1 MNQKAEPS
9 REVVT
14 ESIVEDALGVL
25 HSMLA
30 VATPDLCK
38 LDVTMGQVKSMLA
51 IGLKDEVTIGFI
63 AQTMGTGLPA
73 ASTNVDRLV
82 NLGWVTRAEDPADRR
97 RAIVALTPYGREI
110 VERVWRLR
118 RDLLREWLSRMEEQD
133 LSVLAQGIAA
143 LKSASTDS
151 QLDATMVAAPS

>member
-1 MNQKAEPS
+1 MLDMNQKAEPS

-25 HSMLA
+25 QSMLA

-38 LDVTMGQVKSMLA
+38 PDVTMGQVEAML
-51 IGLKDEVTIGFI
+51 
-63 AQTMGTGLPA
+63 
-73 ASTNVDRLV
+73 
-82 NLGWVTRAEDPADRR
+82 
-97 RAIVALTPYGREI
+97 AIVALTPSGREI
-110 VERVWRLR
+110 VERDWRLR

-143 LKSASTDS
+143 LKSASADS
-151 QLDATMVAAPS
+151 TLDETMVAAAG

>member
-1 MNQKAEPS
+1 
-9 REVVT
+9 
-14 ESIVEDALGVL
+14 VL
-25 HSMLA
+25 QSMLA

-38 LDVTMGQVKSMLA
+38 LDVTMGQVKAMLA
-51 IGLKDEVTIGFI
+51 IGLKDDVTIGFI

-82 NLGWVTRAEDPADRR
+82 NLCWVTRAEDPADRR
-97 RAIVALTPYGREI
+97 RAIVALTPSGREI

-118 RDLLREWLSRMEEQD
+118 RDLLREWLSRMEEQG

-143 LKSASTDS
+143 LKSASADS
-151 QLDATMVAAPS
+151 TLDERMVAAAG